1 MESEAEREKRKIH
14 RSPSYPVFD
23 LKEAIEKLADVYK
36 AEKRSATTPD
46 VVASHLG
53 YGQAKGPGGR
63 AVSALRQFGLL
74 EDSNGKCRISDL
86 GYTLIQ
92 YDRGSAEWKSAV
104 MQASRFP
111 ALFSELVEAYPH
123 SLPSDATLRNDLLHK
138 GFNPSVITE
147 VVSIF
152 RSTMS
157 LVAQEGAVYNGAGDE
172 SPMKT
177 AAERVEVNDA
187 GVGSVAAR
195 PRTMAEAQQ
204 MAGGALIRNEV
215 RQDIFSLSEGPVTI
229 QWPAS
234 LSAESY
240 EDVADWLEIVKRKIG
255 RSVATEIKV
264 SVGDRIVPKD

>member
-1 MESEAEREKRKIH
+1 MESEVEREKRKVH

-23 LKEAIEKLADVYK
+23 LQEAIQKVADIYK
-36 AEKRSATTPD
+36 AEKRSATTAD

-53 YGQAKGPGGR
+53 YSQAKGPGGR

-74 EDSNGKCRISDL
+74 EDNNGKCRISDL

-92 YDRGSAEWKSAV
+92 YDRGSQEWKTAIA
-104 MQASRFP
+104 QASRFP
-111 ALFSELVEAYPH
+111 ALFRELEEEYPKG
-123 SLPSDATLRNDLLHK
+123 LPSDATLRNDLLRK
-138 GFNPSVITE
+138 GFNPSAIPD

-157 LVAQEGAVYNGAGDE
+157 LAGQESAVYNGAGDE
-172 SPMKT
+172 SPLRT
-177 AAERVEVNDA
+177 ATERVEVNDT
-187 GVGSVAAR
+187 VASTVPQR

-204 MAGGALIRNEV
+204 MAGVTLVKVEV
-215 RQDIFSLSEGPVTI
+215 RQDVFSLVEGPVTI

-255 RSVATEIKV
+255 RSVASEIKV
-264 SVGDRIVPKD
+264 SVGNKITTKD